1 MSKTLPRIA
10 AAAVSALLL
19 AGAAANAA
27 EIDYGPYCGPD
38 CRKALTPEKPLDSYH
53 GKVAFAVAS
62 LTFSYGAALKSRT
75 EQAAKLFPNIQFTVG
90 DGQNDPSVQSGLVDS
105 YISQGIQVLIINA
118 VEKDALAPAIRRA
131 EKAGIKVIEIDRT
144 VNAPVLVTIKANDYD
159 LGYNAGMNLI
169 HVLGGKGN
177 IVEIQGSPAASPTL
191 DRHRGFMD
199 ALKSAPG
206 IKIIASEHG
215 NYDQAVALQ
224 VMEDMLQRFPGNQ
237 ITAVFTHADMM
248 TFGAMQAIRA
258 AGRQGQIKVFSID
271 GQQMAFDRIAK
282 GTLDATAVYPVVAPM
297 DMIAAAKALD
307 NEPMPSFIKLEA
319 PVVTKA
325 NVAKFNGTTY

>member
-1 MSKTLPRIA
+1 MSKMSARLA
-10 AAAVSALLL
+10 AAAVSALMF
-19 AGAAANAA
+19 AGAGANAA

-38 CRKALTPEKPLDSYH
+38 CQKALTPEKPLDSYH

-62 LTFSYGAALKSRT
+62 LTFAYGAALKSRT
-75 EQAAKLFPNIQFTVG
+75 EQAAKLFPNIHFVVG
-90 DGQNDPSVQSGLVDS
+90 DGQNDPSVQSALVDS

-144 VNAPVLVTIKANDYD
+144 VSAPVLVTIKANDYD
-159 LGYNAGMNLI
+159 LGYNVGMHLI
-169 HVLGGKGN
+169 QVLHGKGN
-177 IVEIQGSPAASPTL
+177 VVEIQGSAAASPTL

-199 ALKSAPG
+199 AIKTAPG
-206 IKIIASEHG
+206 IKIIASEHAD
-215 NYDQAVALQ
+215 YDQAKALQ
-224 VMEDMLQRFPGNQ
+224 VMEDMLQRFPGNE
-237 ITAVFTHADMM
+237 INAVFTHADMM

-258 AGRQGQIKVFSID
+258 AGRQGDIQVFSID
-271 GQQMAFDRIAK
+271 GQQAAFDKIAK
-282 GTLDATAVYPVVAPM
+282 GTLNSTAVYPVVAPM

-307 NEPMPSFIKLEA
+307 NEPMPAFIKLEA

-325 NVAKFNGTTY
+325 NVAKYNGTTY